1 MWTDTD
7 VEYILGLVGDRVSE
21 DFGLDSDDV
30 SMSIQQTLNDLM
42 QLQER
47 AKKAAQKRCNFEVIQ
62 GGLND

>member
-42 QLQER
+42 KLQER
-47 AKKAAQKRCNFEVIQ
+47 AKQAALKRCTFEVIQ
-62 GGLND
+62 GGRHD

>member
-30 SMSIQQTLNDLM
+30 AMSIQQTLNELM
-42 QLQER
+42 KLQER
-47 AKKAAQKRCNFEVIQ
+47 AKQAALKRCTFEVIQ
-62 GGLND
+62 GGKEC

>member
-7 VEYILGLVGDRVSE
+7 VEYILSLVGDKISQ

-42 QLQER
+42 KLQER
-47 AKKAAQKRCNFEVIQ
+47 AKKAAQKRCTFEVIQ
-62 GGLND
+62 GGKEC